1 MCARICPYE
10 RTYVCM
16 DVCVGLC
23 MCGGIEIDVQ
33 VFPYSYYVRQTIYD
47 ARVVHDFIM
56 YKIQLKMWCV
66 YGVCAVCLH
75 NGKKTRLEKKGWV
88 IIVIRARI

>member
-1 MCARICPYE
+1 MYICVYGYARKNA
-10 RTYVCM
+10 RMYVWH
-16 DVCVGLC
+16 VCVGLC

-56 YKIQLKMWCV
+56 YKIQLKM
-66 YGVCAVCLH
+66 
-75 NGKKTRLEKKGWV
+75 
-88 IIVIRARI
+88 